1 MNSMST
7 HSSTS
12 TENMPLIKNWGI
24 DILDEY
30 TNKAIVGDVYYSYK
44 FADGKHINTSN
55 IKNMYLTENYLIPNI
70 IVETINNSKYLLGN
84 PTIIFKDYMK
94 FLINENS
101 LCSNEYSVETSE
113 GLINCI
119 KFYLS
124 KL

>member
-1 MNSMST
+1 MNTM
-7 HSSTS
+7 
-12 TENMPLIKNWGI
+12 NMPLIKNWGI
-24 DILDEY
+24 DILDENI
-30 TNKAIVGDVYYSYK
+30 NKAIVGDVYYSDK
-44 FADGKHINTSN
+44 FADGKHVNTSN
-55 IKNMYLTENYLIPNI
+55 IKNMYLLNNYLNNVNIPNI
-70 IVETINNSKYLLGN
+70 IIETNNNSKYLLGN